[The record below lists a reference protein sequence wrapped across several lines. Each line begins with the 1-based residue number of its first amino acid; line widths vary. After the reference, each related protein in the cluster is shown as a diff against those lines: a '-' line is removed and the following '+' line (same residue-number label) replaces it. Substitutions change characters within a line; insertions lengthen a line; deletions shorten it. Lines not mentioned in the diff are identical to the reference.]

1 MGIQGLLPFLKKASR
16 PANLRDFKGQ
26 TAAVDAYCWLHKGA
40 FSCADKLVR
49 GEPTDGYVMYVMKQI
64 NLFLN
69 NDIKPILVFDGCH
82 LPSKA
87 VTERKRRENRERN
100 QKRAKELLREG
111 RVKEAKECFQRCV
124 DITSEMAAEV
134 IAACRARN
142 VDIIVAPYEADAQL
156 AYLNACGIAQLVV
169 TEDSD
174 LVLFGCKYI
183 LFKMDYQG
191 NGILIEQEKLH
202 LGMSVPRDKFSFDK
216 FRNICILSGC
226 DYLPSLPGIGLA
238 KACKFFNVT
247 SNPDLHNVLCK
258 LPSYLKMPQLEVTQE
273 YRDGFIKARN
283 TFLYQLVFDPIE
295 RLLKPLNDY
304 PDGTGPGDFPYA
316 GKFIGHDRAL
326 QVALG
331 NVNVQTGET
340 VDNFDPECYQP
351 PEMKSS
357 GWDKKGNICPTHPS
371 MWKKDF
377 TPKKFQPPIPNLGV
391 TEREVTKGKEVV
403 VPTAAVKRKREV
415 TEENLPTEITEG
427 DLQSMYGVAE
437 KKMKLP
443 LDSVGEQPS
452 QSVGEEVK
460 EEEEEEDDTCGDA
473 LDLLSNALDAEEN
486 TNEIS
491 PEEDDQKEPEVQKSK
506 NPFAKAQLPKKNS
519 QTVGQFSALK
529 RFSNIRKTV
538 VDPNTIVQSRY
549 FSSSLPSKSVAAKEE
564 SSDGS
569 VQESFVTCD
578 NKDLPSAVQMD
589 EIDDENKSDKNDRVE
604 CINSDNKTTENIEC
618 ETAKEQNK
626 SKTNDTECYAKAP
639 LSPVQ
644 TNSMTPKP
652 EKTFKWGKLSDM
664 FSYKGNKTEISS
676 SPSARNSFKPVVTS
690 QSVPCTPVSRKE
702 NEYLSVV
709 VDPLESTSLSQKSCA
724 SEVSIASNIGSI
736 DNDSFDLTPS
746 STPDSSQNSQG
757 KEEKRNAQDEKRA
770 SNVKLTSPLSRMSSA
785 KSRPVGLSKPRGK
798 AQKQTDAKQRNLRDM
813 FAFKKD
819 TTKLLS
825 SRPSL

>member
-49 GEPTDGYVMYVMKQI
+49 GEPTDGYILYVMKQI

-87 VTERKRRENRERN
+87 VTESKRRENRERN

-156 AYLNACGIAQLVV
+156 AYLNVCGVAQLVV

-174 LVLFGCKYI
+174 LVLFGCKNI

-202 LGMSVPRDKFSFDK
+202 LGMNVPRDKFDFDK

-238 KACKFFNVT
+238 KACKFFSVT
-247 SNPDLHNVLCK
+247 SNPNLHNVLCK

-304 PDGTGPGDFPYA
+304 PDGMGPEDFPYA

-326 QVALG
+326 QIALG

-340 VDNFDPECYQP
+340 VDNFDPEFYQP

-377 TPKKFQPPIPNLGV
+377 TPRKSQPPIPNLCV
-391 TEREVTKGKEVV
+391 TDREVTKGKEVV
-403 VPTAAVKRKREV
+403 VPTAAVKRKRM
-415 TEENLPTEITEG
+415 TEEDFPTEITEG
-427 DLQSMYGVAE
+427 DLQSMYGVGE

-443 LDSVGEQPS
+443 LDSKGDQPS
-452 QSVGEEVK
+452 QSMD
-460 EEEEEEDDTCGDA
+460 EEEEEEDASGDA
-473 LDLLSNALDAEEN
+473 LDLLSDALDAEEN
-486 TNEIS
+486 TSEIS
-491 PEEDDQKEPEVQKSK
+491 PEEGEQKEPEVQKSK
-506 NPFAKAQLPKKNS
+506 NPFAKAQLPKKSS
-519 QTVGQFSALK
+519 QTVSQFSALK
-529 RFSNIRKTV
+529 KFSNIRKTV

-564 SSDGS
+564 PLDAS
-569 VQESFVTCD
+569 VQESSVTC
-578 NKDLPSAVQMD
+578 NNEGCPSAVQID
-589 EIDDENKSDKNDRVE
+589 EISDENKCNKNDRVE
-604 CINSDNKTTENIEC
+604 CVNSDNKTTENVEC
-618 ETAKEQNK
+618 EAAKEQNK
-626 SKTNDTECYAKAP
+626 SKTNDTECYTKAP

-676 SPSARNSFKPVVTS
+676 SPAARNSFKPVVTS

-702 NEYLSVV
+702 NEYMPVV
-709 VDPLESTSLSQKSCA
+709 VDPLESTTLSQKSCL

-736 DNDSFDLTPS
+736 DNDSFELTPS
-746 STPDSSQNSQG
+746 CTPDSSQNSQG
-757 KEEKRNAQDEKRA
+757 KEEKWNAQGDDKKA
-770 SNVKLTSPLSRMSSA
+770 SHVKLTSPLSRTSSV
-785 KSRPVGLSKPRGK
+785 KSRPLGLSKPRGK
-798 AQKQTDAKQRNLRDM
+798 AQKQPDAKQRNLRDM